1 MAVNKVVVGGET
13 KIDLSA
19 DTVTPADLRAGVKAH
34 DSSGAQITGSIA
46 TYAGSTSVTP
56 GTSAQTLQTA
66 GKYLS
71 ADIIVAAAQA
81 SGKQVATGTFTPTN
95 NNLRRYPVSVTG
107 LGFKPAIVVLY
118 VKEAGGALNS
128 NYEYVLFSVSGFWT
142 ALAQNKTTLAWV
154 YGNKEN
160 SILHITLES
169 GGFSLSTTD
178 NTYGVFISPYN
189 YIAIGA

>member
-19 DTVTPADLRAGVKAH
+19 DTVTPADLRAGAKAH

-66 GKYLS
+66 GKYLN
-71 ADIIVAAAQA
+71 ANIIVAAAQA

-95 NNLRRYPVSVTG
+95 NNLRRYPVSVSG
-107 LGFKPAIVVLY
+107 LGFTPAMVVLY
-118 VKEAGGALNS
+118 EKDPEGALNS
-128 NYEYVLFSVSGFWT
+128 DYEYVLFSVSGLWT
-142 ALAQNKTTLAWV
+142 ALAQDKTTLAWISR
-154 YGNKEN
+154 NDEN

-178 NTYGVFISPYN
+178 RTYGVFISPYN

>member
-19 DTVTPADLRAGVKAH
+19 DTVTPADLRAGATAH

-56 GTSAQTLQTA
+56 GTSAQTLSTA
-66 GKYLS
+66 GKYLN

-81 SGKQVATGTFTPTN
+81 SGKQVATGTFTPTY
-95 NNLRRYPVSVTG
+95 NNLRRHPVSVTG
-107 LGFKPAIVVLY
+107 LGFKPAMVVLY
-118 VKEAGGALNS
+118 EKDAGGALDS
-128 NYEYVLFSVSGFWT
+128 DYEYVLFSVSGLWT
-142 ALAQNKTTLAWV
+142 ALARDKTTLAWV
-154 YGNKEN
+154 SKNNEN

>member
-66 GKYLS
+66 GKYLN

-81 SGKQVATGTFTPTN
+81 SGKQVATGSVTPTRS
-95 NNLRRYPVSVTG
+95 NLYDYSVEVTG
-107 LGFKPAIVVLY
+107 LGFTPSIVVFY
-118 VKEAGGALNS
+118 VNDVNRIPMSSKGYVVASISGAWTVLEKGTIISFVYGNTSSSSIYLKPTDGGFELSTTNS
-128 NYEYVLFSVSGFWT
+128 NYYVVT
-142 ALAQNKTTLAWV
+142 AK
-154 YGNKEN
+154 Y
-160 SILHITLES
+160 
-169 GGFSLSTTD
+169 D
-178 NTYGVFISPYN
+178 